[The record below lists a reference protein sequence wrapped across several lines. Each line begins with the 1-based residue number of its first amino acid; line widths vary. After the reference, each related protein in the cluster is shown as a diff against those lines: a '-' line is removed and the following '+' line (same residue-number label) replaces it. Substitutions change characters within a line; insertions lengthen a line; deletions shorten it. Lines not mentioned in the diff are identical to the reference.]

1 MALFVPPQDL
11 ESLDTLVTVK
21 EQEWRSLMQQQ
32 ISKLKSEL
40 AEKDKQISLQKIRF
54 NKLKEDFEYNL
65 DLLSKRDIE
74 LEKCD
79 VILEKLKESE
89 NLKDAELNETRFK
102 MEFLEEKMCFIIK
115 ENENSQDFYKKKI
128 KSLQD
133 EINVLNE
140 KNEIEISKERLRCEE
155 VKNVFHKQIS
165 ELQEG
170 FEMQKKSLIYEN
182 ETKFCQHKKD
192 HQIILD
198 EKETELFENQLK
210 VKMLSIE
217 LELLQKSSSLATDN
231 AAADQEKLVKF
242 EKLLAQKIKEIESVN
257 LIKDIQLKD
266 LETKVEEFIQRSK
279 KKRIEIKKKCNELQ
293 NCCARQDAFVETL
306 KNSANNQEEIFK
318 EKLKTY
324 NEQNKA
330 LSFQLKQNHLKY
342 ITSEKTL
349 ETKLH
354 SAQQEIEHLKFRL
367 QHLQDIQ
374 SQTTVTRDVDFA
386 ALSLSEN
393 NLKHELD
400 NCRIDL
406 KKLRQELKFSL
417 EREKTLKENKEILK
431 ENSISERKSK
441 ALLEN
446 RLNKILENHK
456 SVIENFEKRQEKL
469 DIVIQKKEEE
479 LLLKENTIQ
488 KLKIDLSSVK
498 AQNNQLK
505 MVIKEMRAE
514 MVLLSE
520 KMNAAPN
527 ETYLQS
533 LEAEIALLKSTNRD
547 LKNKLQDHVTTL
559 DVFQNENSKLLTLL
573 KTKDSTITYLKN
585 SINSFENER
594 KQKIISM
601 ETVYFDS
608 SLGNFNHEVAAKKKK
623 INEQTKPESEKCY
636 THGLACNFN
645 ATCFNS
651 GLSDFQTVFG
661 KAAEYQQLDYSKV
674 CPDQHCSSM
683 EFCKYKWK
691 LKLAVDRI
699 KNLLIERAKMI
710 NNSNRLR
717 ADFKSLQENL
727 EGYCSLENCGEIN
740 RQNQVVLQSLQ
751 DFQKQATLGTLV
763 NLKVSSTLANSSKS
777 NISESLE
784 NHKNRK
790 KDGHGDGDEVFLN
803 KEAQDELK
811 ETLNSV
817 VNNLISSSSD
827 SSLKEVWKLLDMG
840 DSFSTVESKQE
851 ADLAVLGKP
860 VLVEQKLLY
869 KKNFIAPKLC
879 VKKKFARN
887 YNDKNDNNFSNT

>member
-1 MALFVPPQDL
+1 M
-11 ESLDTLVTVK
+11 
-21 EQEWRSLMQQQ
+21 
-32 ISKLKSEL
+32 KLKF
-40 AEKDKQISLQKIRF
+40 Q
-54 NKLKEDFEYNL
+54 
-65 DLLSKRDIE
+65 
-74 LEKCD
+74 
-79 VILEKLKESE
+79 
-89 NLKDAELNETRFK
+89 
-102 MEFLEEKMCFIIK
+102 
-115 ENENSQDFYKKKI
+115 
-128 KSLQD
+128 
-133 EINVLNE
+133 
-140 KNEIEISKERLRCEE
+140 
-155 VKNVFHKQIS
+155 KNVCDARS
-165 ELQEG
+165 ELQES

-182 ETKFCQHKKD
+182 ETKLCQQKKD
-192 HQIILD
+192 HQVILD

-306 KNSANNQEEIFK
+306 KNSANNREEIFK
-318 EKLKTY
+318 EKLKIY
-324 NEQNKA
+324 NEQNEA
-330 LSFQLKQNHLKY
+330 LSFQLKQNNLKY
-342 ITSEKTL
+342 ITNEKTL

-393 NLKHELD
+393 NLKYELD

-406 KKLRQELKFSL
+406 KKLQQELEFSL
-417 EREKTLKENKEILK
+417 EREKTLKENKEVLK
-431 ENSISERKSK
+431 ENNISEKKSK
-441 ALLEN
+441 TLLEN
-446 RLNKILENHK
+446 KLNEILENHK
-456 SVIENFEKRQEKL
+456 SVIENFEKKQEKL

-479 LLLKENTIQ
+479 LLRKEHTIQ
-488 KLKIDLSSVK
+488 KLKTDLLSVE
-498 AQNNQLK
+498 AQNHQLK
-505 MVIKEMRAE
+505 VVIKEMRAE

-520 KMNAAPN
+520 QMNAAPN

-559 DVFQNENSKLLTLL
+559 DVFQNENSKLLALL
-573 KTKDSTITYLKN
+573 KTKDFTYLKN
-585 SINSFENER
+585 SINSFENET
-594 KQKIISM
+594 KQKMISM
-601 ETVYFDS
+601 EAVCFDS
-608 SLGNFNHEVAAKKKK
+608 SLGIKNFNQQEVAAKKKK
-623 INEQTKPESEKCY
+623 VTEQTKPEFEKCY

-661 KAAEYQQLDYSKV
+661 KVAENQQLDYTKV
-674 CPDQHCSSM
+674 CPNQHCSSM

-727 EGYCSLENCGEIN
+727 EEGYRSLENCGEIN
-740 RQNQVVLQSLQ
+740 RQKQVLLQSLP
-751 DFQKQATLGTLV
+751 DLQKQANVVTSV
-763 NLKVSSTLANSSKS
+763 DLKVSSALANSPKS
-777 NISESLE
+777 NLSESLE
-784 NHKNRK
+784 NQKNRNVLR
-790 KDGHGDGDEVFLN
+790 DGHGDGDGVFLN
-803 KEAQDELK
+803 KEPQDCISDELK
-811 ETLNSV
+811 ETSNSV
-817 VNNLISSSSD
+817 VNNLISLSSD

-879 VKKKFARN
+879 VKKKFVRN
-887 YNDKNDNNFSNT
+887 YNDKSDNNFSNA

>member
-279 KKRIEIKKKCNELQ
+279 KKRIEIKKK
-293 NCCARQDAFVETL
+293 
-306 KNSANNQEEIFK
+306 
-318 EKLKTY
+318 
-324 NEQNKA
+324 
-330 LSFQLKQNHLKY
+330 
-342 ITSEKTL
+342 
-349 ETKLH
+349 
-354 SAQQEIEHLKFRL
+354 
-367 QHLQDIQ
+367 
-374 SQTTVTRDVDFA
+374 
-386 ALSLSEN
+386 
-393 NLKHELD
+393 
-400 NCRIDL
+400 
-406 KKLRQELKFSL
+406 LRQELKFSL

-488 KLKIDLSSVK
+488 KLKTDLSSVK